1 MRSRRY
7 AVPLDVNES
16 LWIVL
21 GAILALAASKLWRAS
36 RAQGAPGADT
46 RRGNDAPAEA
56 AVQTV
61 VSAESHELA
70 LSMAEELASL
80 LSALEARAHHL
91 IEAAPSPT
99 KLPAAV
105 EALFTSVHR
114 LQRLHNKL
122 VTFAGA
128 RPVERGSADVVALI
142 GGLGDDLQQMQ
153 LGLELRWEPPPVL
166 PSVAADPDAVR
177 DAMLFVCAAL
187 LRAERGAT
195 RLTFSTERCFAS
207 ERPTIQIELNLE
219 WITVPDRAAVAEPV
233 DRAFALE
240 WEAAKHIVSSHSGDL
255 TMSHLPGTAVRAV
268 VRFPIAYEAA
278 QTTPA
283 EASQAL
289 ASEALEGPS
298 PKELESDHS
307 HGGALVLE
315 ADPSLRAVLS
325 RELKASGRAVFACA
339 DGESAHTFLKATPDR
354 FELLIVDDAQ
364 ELAEHTALARTIRAE
379 APTLKICLLTP
390 APTTAPTGWE
400 VLHTL
405 RKPFGVHELRRTL
418 ASILTTH

>member
-1 MRSRRY
+1 MRGRPY
-7 AVPLDVNES
+7 ANPLDVYES

-21 GAILALAASKLWRAS
+21 GAILALAVTELRRAASARTPPRA
-36 RAQGAPGADT
+36 
-46 RRGNDAPAEA
+46 APAPREDA
-56 AVQTV
+56 AATTAVETV

-91 IEAAPSPT
+91 IEAAPSRT
-99 KLPAAV
+99 KLPAAA
-105 EALFTSVHR
+105 EALLTSVHR
-114 LQRLHNKL
+114 LRNLHNKL
-122 VTFAGA
+122 VTFGRA
-128 RPVERGSADVVALI
+128 RPVEHGTTDVVELI

-153 LGLELRWEPPPVL
+153 LGLELRWEPPSVL
-166 PSVAADPDAVR
+166 PRVAANPDAVR

-207 ERPTIQIELNLE
+207 ERPTIQVELNLE
-219 WITVPDRAAVAEPV
+219 WTTVPDRAETTEPV

-240 WEAAKHIVSSHSGDL
+240 WEAAKHLVSSHDGEL

-268 VRFPIAYEAA
+268 ARFPIAC
-278 QTTPA
+278 
-283 EASQAL
+283 EASPTGLPEAPETH
-289 ASEALEGPS
+289 AGEALEGPA
-298 PKELESDHS
+298 PTELESEHS
-307 HGGALVLE
+307 YGGALVLE
-315 ADPSLRAVLS
+315 ADPALRAVLS

-339 DGESAHTFLKATPDR
+339 DGESAHTFLQATPDR

-364 ELAEHTALARTIRAE
+364 ELEEHTALARTIRSQ
-379 APTLKICLLTP
+379 APALKICLLTP